1 MATGIK
7 VCKICGKEYECCK
20 TVRQVPGV
28 FRWQDVACCVEH
40 GQEYLNL
47 VLAARAGALDQ
58 ETPKSDPDLKEQVPV
73 SQKKPMRK
81 KAKAEEKAEE

>member
-1 MATGIK
+1 MATGTK

-20 TVRQVPGV
+20 TVRHVDGV

-47 VLAARAGALDQ
+47 VLMARSA
-58 ETPKSDPDLKEQVPV
+58 TPGTGSENNTASEGMPEDHP
-73 SQKKPMRK
+73 QKKVTRRK
-81 KAKAEEKAEE
+81 KSAEA

>member
-20 TVRQVPGV
+20 TVRHVDGV

-40 GQEYLNL
+40 GQEYLSL
-47 VLAARAGALDQ
+47 VLKARAG
-58 ETPKSDPDLKEQVPV
+58 TPGTNSKNDAATAEEIVTP
-73 SQKKPMRK
+73 QKKVTRRK
-81 KAKAEEKAEE
+81 KKAEE

>member
-1 MATGIK
+1 MATGTK

-20 TVRQVPGV
+20 TVRHIDGV

-47 VLAARAGALDQ
+47 VLAARAGTPAKSAPVENEQ
-58 ETPKSDPDLKEQVPV
+58 ENAPRKRAS
-73 SQKKPMRK
+73 RK
-81 KAKAEEKAEE
+81 KQKTEE

>member
-20 TVRQVPGV
+20 TVRHVDGV

-47 VLAARAGALDQ
+47 VLKARAG
-58 ETPKSDPDLKEQVPV
+58 TPGTNSKNDAATAEEIVTP
-73 SQKKPMRK
+73 QKKVTRRK
-81 KAKAEEKAEE
+81 KKAEE